1 MAITP
6 PMGWQ
11 LSKDS
16 KALGRDFDFVDFRA
30 AFAFMSRVAQ
40 QAEDMNHHPDW
51 SNSYSRVQVLL
62 STHSEN
68 QVTALDTELAN
79 RINRIYSDMRSEQAK
94 K

>member
-1 MAITP
+1 
-6 PMGWQ
+6 MGWQ
-11 LSKDS
+11 LSKDA
-16 KALGRDFDFVDFRA
+16 KALARDFEFVDFRA

-51 SNSYSRVQVLL
+51 TNSYRRVQILL

-79 RINRIYSDMRSEQAK
+79 RINRIYSDMRSEQARN
-94 K
+94 